1 MTIKIENCQI
11 FLEVFNKMSIK
22 VIDKLDNRIDLQWKN
37 TSSIFLNTL
46 RRIMISDIPTIA
58 IDKIEL
64 EENSSP
70 MNDEFMA
77 HRIGLIPIRCERDV
91 SSIPYQHEC
100 TCKNGCHECNF
111 EFILEK
117 ENKDNDDLV
126 GVYSS
131 DFVTV
136 FNPKHNFNVVT
147 YPIFE
152 QGILICKLAR
162 GQKIKLK
169 AIAIKGTGKEHSKW
183 SSVSCVSF
191 VDKPNIKIKNLSSD
205 LKDTIIN
212 SCPTNVY
219 KETNGKLVVNN
230 ENNCTYCM
238 ECVNKSNNQIEVGFS
253 QKNFIMTIESNG
265 SIDPLTILKNSLV
278 IWKDKIK
285 FLNEQI
291 HHI

>member
-1 MTIKIENCQI
+1 
-11 FLEVFNKMSIK
+11 MSVK
-22 VIDKLDNRIDLQWKN
+22 VINTLDNRIDLEWKN
-37 TSSIFLNTL
+37 VSSIFLNTL

-77 HRIGLIPIRCERDV
+77 HRIGLIPIQCDEEI
-91 SSIPYQHEC
+91 SNISYQHEC
-100 TCKNGCHECNF
+100 SCSSGCSVCNF
-111 EFILEK
+111 EFFLEK

-131 DFVTV
+131 DLVPVLTST
-136 FNPKHNFNVVT
+136 NNFNVVS

-152 QGILICKLAR
+152 RGILICKLAK

-205 LKDTIIN
+205 LNTKIVN

-219 KETNGKLVVNN
+219 KEKNGKLMVSNQ
-230 ENNCTYCM
+230 NNCTYCM
-238 ECVNKSNNQIEVGFS
+238 ECVHKSDNEIEVGFS
-253 QKNFIMTIESNG
+253 NNNFTMTIESNG
-265 SIDPLTILKNSLV
+265 SVDPLTILKNSLA
-278 IWKDKIK
+278 IWKHKIK

-291 HHI
+291 HDI